1 MNNAIRRSIFEF
13 TAPLS
18 PLEGKALEIFEAR
31 LKSRQLAA
39 SPDTT
44 IRVHRNAGLAEDEF
58 RLAGPKGGME
68 LDLVCGG
75 PAAFLYAVGKILR
88 SGRYDA
94 GVFSPGSWRGGFRPA
109 KPIRCV
115 YLASHFCNVFE
126 MWPLEKMEEYI
137 EDMALLGYN
146 YFCMVRGTRA
156 KTAGSPEAV
165 NDMNRQLHLYKYANL
180 LGMKCRVGVNNIGYD
195 DSPAEWRAA
204 PTGHSFFGTEICV
217 SNPDGLNY
225 LERIRRED
233 LEVMRDLDV
242 GICSF
247 WPYDQGG
254 CGCPRCF
261 PYGANGMFKLA
272 DRMLPVIRSIWPEV
286 KISWSCWE
294 FGREGTNE
302 WERLYDR
309 INSGTAGFIDYLE
322 IDSHG
327 SFPEYPLT
335 HPLPGHVQITTF
347 PEISMWGRC
356 PWGGFGAT
364 PLPKRFA
371 ALYGE
376 VLHIS
381 AGGRLYSEGI
391 FEDFNKAVY
400 AAMFN
405 SGTNETAEAVSEYAR
420 WEFGLP
426 DDLKP
431 DFDRLLELMEEN
443 HEGLIWLEKQEGSN
457 EQFNELKTKPVWSLK
472 GKIWNHTEEMRAV
485 AEKIDSRLP
494 EWARKCWRWRIF
506 MLRVII
512 DSELAGNRD
521 EPNEATEAAMNELVE
536 IYGID
541 PSLASRRVSPFTDKW
556 LRTHVKEAYKL
567 NMKSLGVD

>member
-1 MNNAIRRSIFEF
+1 MTSVGSRAVFKF
-13 TAPLS
+13 TGALS
-18 PLEGKALEIFEAR
+18 ALEEKALEIFDAR
-31 LKSRQLAA
+31 LRHRQLTVD
-39 SPDTT
+39 PDVT
-44 IRVHRNAGLAEDEF
+44 IRVQRNSVLAGDEF
-58 RLAGPKGGME
+58 RLAGPEGGKKLE
-68 LDLVCGG
+68 LVCGG

-88 SGRYDA
+88 SGKYEN
-94 GVFSPGSWRGGFRPA
+94 GLFSPGSWSGSFRPA

-146 YFCMVRGTRA
+146 YFCLVRGTRA
-156 KTAGSPEAV
+156 KIAGSSEAV
-165 NDMNRQLHLYKYANL
+165 ADMNRHLHLYKHANL
-180 LGMKCRVGVNNIGYD
+180 LGMKCRVGALNIGYD

-204 PTGHSFFGTEICV
+204 PTGHSFFGTEICT
-217 SNPDGLNY
+217 SNPDGLDY

-233 LEVMRDLDV
+233 FEIMRDLDV

-254 CGCPRCF
+254 CGCQKCF

-272 DRMLPVIRSIWPEV
+272 DRLLPVVRSIWPDI

-302 WERLYDR
+302 WELLYDR
-309 INSGTAGFIDYLE
+309 INSGKADFIDYLE

-335 HPLPGHVQITTF
+335 HPLPGHAQITTF

-381 AGGRLYSEGI
+381 VGGRLYSEGI

-405 SGTNETAEAVSEYAR
+405 SGTNETAEAIAEYAR

-426 DDLKP
+426 EALQG
-431 DFDRLLELMEEN
+431 DFERLVELMEEN
-443 HEGLIWLEKQEGSN
+443 HEGLIWLEKQEGSH
-457 EQFNELKTKPVWSLK
+457 EEFNELKTKPVWSLK
-472 GKIWNHTEEMRAV
+472 GKKWNRTNEMSAL
-485 AEKIDSRLP
+485 AEKIDSQLP
-494 EWARKCWRWRIF
+494 EGARKCWRWRQF

-512 DSELAGNRD
+512 DCELANNND
-521 EPNEATEAAMNELVE
+521 EPNQVTENAMNELVE

-541 PSLASRRVSPFTDKW
+541 PALASRRVSPFTDEW
-556 LRTHVKEAYKL
+556 LKTHTREAFKL